1 MEDVSKYQ
9 GNSNSARDPKKKDKK
24 VEQIVSVPPV
34 ESKPPLG
41 RRVKALFIGEDARSV
56 GAYLLVDVVVPA
68 AKDLIFDIFTEG
80 ASRSLYG
87 DSARRASGRNNPPWK
102 AHTPYNRVNR
112 KQPERRTEPA
122 LDRRDRAIHDFS
134 NLRFSNAGEAEAV
147 IDGLERLIAEY
158 GVATVNDFYDSIGLT
173 GEFTDDSYG
182 WDNVRGSSVSRV
194 RDGYLINLPRPK
206 PID

>member
-1 MEDVSKYQ
+1 MEDVSKYR
-9 GNSNSARDPKKKDKK
+9 GNSDSAEKPKKRK
-24 VEQIVSVPPV
+24 VERIVSIPPIQ
-34 ESKPPLG
+34 SKPPLG
-41 RRVKALFIGEDARSV
+41 TRVKALFIGEDARSV
-56 GAYLLVDVVVPA
+56 GTYLLTDVVVPA

-87 DSARRASGRNNPPWK
+87 DSSRGSVRRSSSPPWK
-102 AHTPYNRVNR
+102 THTPYNRVNKR
-112 KQPERRTEPA
+112 TERREERS
-122 LDRRDRAIHDFS
+122 LDRRDRAVHDFS
-134 NLRFSNAGEAEAV
+134 NLRFANAGEAEAV

-182 WDNVRGSSVSRV
+182 WDNVRGSSVRRV
-194 RDGYLINLPRPK
+194 RDGYLIILPQPK